1 MKLRLPYSSR
11 LVAFLVTSILVAFTL
26 PLFAREIQL
35 PSSRWVQ
42 VTQIRG
48 SVIYEGRAAR
58 VGDRLTAPGQQIST
72 GKDSSAVLAV
82 DSGIATVN
90 VAENTTVQVRNL
102 SLVSNG
108 GRVTILS
115 VPRGQA
121 RVQARRLTNSNSR
134 LEISTPTGVA
144 GVRGTEFGVGVGPKG
159 KTGISTLEGAVA
171 TTAAGRT
178 VTVNGGYSSLV
189 FPGSPPSSPQITKE
203 NLKYELIDLSPVG
216 RDKIRCVCNVDPLNL
231 VYLNDLPLE
240 INQNGR
246 IDAIVPK
253 AANSDYRL
261 VVRSPLGK
269 QESYDIGSSLIR

>member
-11 LVAFLVTSILVAFTL
+11 LVAFFVASILVAFTL

-35 PSSRWVQ
+35 PSSRWIQ

-48 SVIYEGRAAR
+48 SVIYQGRSAR

-72 GKDSSAVLAV
+72 GKDSSAVLTV
-82 DSGIATVN
+82 DSGIATIN
-90 VAENTTVQVRNL
+90 VAENTAVQVRNL
-102 SLVSNG
+102 SSVANG

-121 RVQARRLTNSNSR
+121 RVKARRLTNSNSR
-134 LEISTPTGVA
+134 LEISTPSGVA

-171 TTAAGRT
+171 TSAAGRT

-189 FPGSPPSSPQITKE
+189 FPGSPPSSPQVTKE

-231 VYLNDLPLE
+231 VYLNDVPLE
-240 INQNGR
+240 INRNGR
-246 IDAIVPK
+246 IDAVVPRP
-253 AANSDYRL
+253 ANSDYRL

-269 QESYDIGSSLIR
+269 QESYEIGARLLR